1 MPYCPECGG
10 EMHYI
15 SLTKRYSCKSC
26 GLTLN
31 HQELMEMRDRQRSRA
46 EPEEDERK
54 KVRKEY
60 LEWWLSK
67 KK

>member
-10 EMHYI
+10 TMRYI
-15 SLTKRYSCKSC
+15 SLTKRYACSSC
-26 GLTLN
+26 GLTLT
-31 HQELMEMRDRQRSRA
+31 HQELMEMRDRLRSRD
-46 EPEEDERK
+46 EPEEDEKK

-60 LEWWLSK
+60 LQWWLSK